1 MLSDSQPTDL
11 KAPRHLKILSAGKK
25 EINAW
30 MDEWRDQ
37 EISQSVVTKVEV
49 VTESSSWLVSR
60 TPPPCSHKSKIQ
72 KALKTQF
79 FSITQFGSKV

>member
-1 MLSDSQPTDL
+1 MLSDSQPNDL

-25 EINAW
+25 EINRW
-30 MDEWRDQ
+30 MDERRDQ

-49 VTESSSWLVSR
+49 VTESSSLLVSR
-60 TPPPCSHKSKIQ
+60 APPPCRHKSKIQ

>member
-1 MLSDSQPTDL
+1 MPPLSQTGLAVSFPSSPSSMLSDSQPTDL
-11 KAPRHLKILSAGKK
+11 KLPDILKIPSAGKK

-49 VTESSSWLVSR
+49 VTESSSLLVSR
-60 TPPPCSHKSKIQ
+60 APPP
-72 KALKTQF
+72 L
-79 FSITQFGSKV
+79 